1 MGINVLLSGA
11 AEQETQEGDYVAA
24 LTQLEREA
32 EERRQA
38 AERETEREWQQQRET
53 MILQKGRL

>member
-1 MGINVLLSGA
+1 MGEA

-24 LTQLEREA
+24 LTQLERAA

-38 AERETEREWQQQRET
+38 AEREAERQRE
-53 MILQKGRL
+53 QAEWERQQAA

>member
-1 MGINVLLSGA
+1 MGGA

-38 AERETEREWQQQRET
+38 AERETERERQQQRET